1 MASCCYA
8 LLVEVSVNTLSYSWP
23 EDAAVV
29 EEGHRVEPRER
40 FVEETS
46 VDETAMDAEHVEE
59 STASVC
65 CLYIA

>member
-8 LLVEVSVNTLSYSWP
+8 LLVEGSVHTLFYSWP

-29 EEGHRVEPRER
+29 EDGHRVEPRER

-46 VDETAMDAEHVEE
+46 VDETAMDAEHAEE
-59 STASVC
+59 YRVSIC